1 MLQFTKNTQM
11 WSKSARC
18 LSDSRN
24 LTLRLPLSLPQEL
37 PEGQARRNKGR
48 ISSTCPAAAQFK
60 CSLVGL
66 TMKQVP
72 TKSLNFHFRAARFCL
87 GRSLLQMQNNTSP
100 LDVLAYQWLAV
111 LWHLYFD
118 VFTLPNH
125 LHSLTVKLLLP
136 VMFISFKRGIWT
148 SNVGII
154 QVLFCISEIK
164 ANSCRSHSS
173 WKAACV

>member
-1 MLQFTKNTQM
+1 MSVWQQKPDPQT
-11 WSKSARC
+11 A
-18 LSDSRN
+18 
-24 LTLRLPLSLPQEL
+24 PSLPQEL

-100 LDVLAYQWLAV
+100 LDVLEYQWL
-111 LWHLYFD
+111 
-118 VFTLPNH
+118 FTLPNH

-136 VMFISFKRGIWT
+136 VMFISFKRGICT

>member
-18 LSDSRN
+18 LSDGRN

-37 PEGQARRNKGR
+37 PEGEARRNKGR

-72 TKSLNFHFRAARFCL
+72 TKSLNFHCRAARCPAV
-87 GRSLLQMQNNTSP
+87 RSLLLTQNNTSP
-100 LDVLAYQWLAV
+100 LEFPAYQ
-111 LWHLYFD
+111 
-118 VFTLPNH
+118 
-125 LHSLTVKLLLP
+125 
-136 VMFISFKRGIWT
+136 
-148 SNVGII
+148 
-154 QVLFCISEIK
+154 
-164 ANSCRSHSS
+164 
-173 WKAACV
+173 